1 MRKHIIIVVMA
12 EEKWEEAE
20 FLRQQIESFGQRAW
34 IMDISLLKESPG
46 ACHIGREEVILAC
59 GRMTGTPA
67 LLSDRGKRM
76 PIMVEGAT
84 KKALDLYSK
93 GNLSGIVSLG
103 GTTGTQM
110 GTEIMK
116 ALPFGIPKLAVSSTA
131 SLPRL
136 ASRYIGTKDIT
147 LMHTVVEFTGLN
159 DMMKNVLARAAGA
172 ICGMVESSARIP
184 VSMPQKGE
192 KPFIAITQ
200 FGPCEECA
208 VNVRKQLEEKG
219 YQIIG
224 FSASGFGDRAMEEM
238 IQKQDFFCAVID
250 LAPGGVGEELLG
262 FARAAGP
269 TRLEAAGQKGIPQ
282 IIATCGVN
290 FGSPLKH
297 KYKPEYE
304 FRKKYDYD
312 AVRTFLRL
320 SHEELTMIA
329 LTIAD
334 KLNKAR
340 GPVRVVVPIGGWSS
354 VDKRGSSFYDAEA
367 DSVFVEALE
376 NRLRP
381 DIQITKVDADLET
394 PEFAGEVVN
403 AALDI
408 LGNHA
413 NKKKQ

>member
-1 MRKHIIIVVMA
+1 MTKHIIIVVMA

-20 FLRQQIESFGQRAW
+20 FLRQQIESFGQKAR
-34 IMDISLLKESPG
+34 IMDISLLRRPSG
-46 ACHIGREEVILAC
+46 ACHITREEVIRAS
-59 GRMTGTPA
+59 GRTPDTV
-67 LLSDRGKRM
+67 SRIPDRGKRM
-76 PIMVEGAT
+76 PIIVEGAI
-84 KKALDLYSK
+84 KKTLDLHSK
-93 GNLSGIVSLG
+93 GNLSGVISLG

-116 ALPFGIPKLAVSSTA
+116 ALPFGIPKMAVSSTA
-131 SLPRL
+131 SLPGF

-238 IQKQDFFCAVID
+238 IEKQDFFCAVID

-282 IIATCGVN
+282 IIATSGVN
-290 FGSPLKH
+290 FGSPFKG
-297 KYKPEYE
+297 KYRPEYE

-312 AVRTFLRL
+312 SARTFLRL

-340 GPVRVVVPIGGWSS
+340 GPVRVVVPLGGWSS
-354 VDKRGSSFYDAEA
+354 VDKRGSSFYDAQA
-367 DSVFVEALE
+367 DSVSVEALE

-394 PEFAGEVVN
+394 PEFAREVVK